1 MGAAQDLDKPDL
13 AAVTAGLWD
22 NRSNYDASGN
32 VYPSTGGSGTS
43 GAVLKS
49 DQWRISVAGTLG
61 GTAVSVGDVLV
72 ALVDTPGSTS
82 SNWMVLQGN
91 VVAFTGDSGSG
102 GLEGLVPA
110 PAAGDSAAG
119 KFLKANGQWVAVST
133 SNLGSANL
141 TSADNARTFTLKS
154 GGTASQNLQFLN
166 SGGGNLLTLYGN
178 KNIEFGSSSNTL
190 TEFLINLSGTA
201 GTFRM
206 ASGSTAYAIYYDA
219 PAFNFSIRSATSYK
233 VDIFGGLGSI
243 YTTGDTSSGYYLNK
257 IGGTPAA
264 ALYNNNGSNLYMNNS
279 SGTRLINIETVNG
292 FGHVVGGWAVG
303 LAYSIVP
310 TARLQVKGSG
320 STSATTTALFEN
332 SSSVACLTIK
342 DDLTSTFGGIITTP
356 QVITTPAT
364 ITVAANAGTVT
375 RANRINKFTNSS
387 AAAMTITMS
396 TTAALDGDLAQ
407 VRIYDFSAA
416 TQTITWVNT
425 ENSSV
430 TVPATSNGSTTLPLT
445 VGFQYNSATS
455 KWRCIGSV

>member
-141 TSADNARTFTLKS
+141 TSTDDARTFTLKS
-154 GGTASQNLQFLN
+154 GGTATQNLQFLN
-166 SGGGNLLTLYGN
+166 SGGGNLLKLSGNKAIDFGSSANTIKPKIYLDAYAPDKFSLFSNVSAFSFCDIYSSGHGNFDLKNAAGNTKIGMQAGVGGVYTETAIMTLYGPYSSYRIYN
-178 KNIEFGSSSNTL
+178 SIGTNVVDLRSGNSETGEFY
-190 TEFLINLSGTA
+190 LS
-201 GTFRM
+201 
-206 ASGSTAYAIYYDA
+206 
-219 PAFNFSIRSATSYK
+219 
-233 VDIFGGLGSI
+233 
-243 YTTGDTSSGYYLNK
+243 
-257 IGGTPAA
+257 
-264 ALYNNNGSNLYMNNS
+264 NS
-279 SGTRLINIETVNG
+279 SGTYKIG
-292 FGHVVGGWAVG
+292 MVVGGSIIDTKLKVG
-303 LAYSIVP
+303 GSFVNATAALQIVGGG
-310 TARLQVKGSG
+310 A
-320 STSATTTALFEN
+320 TSATTTALFQN
-332 SSSVACLTIK
+332 SSSVNALKIR
-342 DDLTSTFGGIITTP
+342 DDNYII
-356 QVITTPAT
+356 QRAI
-364 ITVAANAGTVT
+364 NAPI
-375 RANRINKFTNSS
+375 AD
-387 AAAMTITMS
+387 A
-396 TTAALDGDLAQ
+396 DLANNEM
-407 VRIYDFSAA
+407 SAY
-416 TQTITWVNT
+416 IDESLNLLIFKVKY
-425 ENSSV
+425 SSGAV
-430 TVPATSNGSTTLPLT
+430 KTVSLAL
-445 VGFQYNSATS
+445 
-455 KWRCIGSV
+455 I

>member
-141 TSADNARTFTLKS
+141 TSTDDARTFTLKS
-154 GGTASQNLQFLN
+154 GGTATQNLQFLN
-166 SGGGNLLTLYGN
+166 SGGGNLLQLKGNNSIDFGSNTSRITPIMYLDAVGGSAGSFILNGSNNVKSHEFTGLYGAFN
-178 KNIEFGSSSNTL
+178 SFYAQYYATGVESMRIGTTATSPFIYMNNPAGVNCVWIDIQSSNDGLIQVKKAGVIKSSIYAGYANYFIDSVAIGDTYTL
-190 TEFLINLSGTA
+190 TEK
-201 GTFRM
+201 FR
-206 ASGSTAYAIYYDA
+206 
-219 PAFNFSIRSATSYK
+219 
-233 VDIFGGLGSI
+233 
-243 YTTGDTSSGYYLNK
+243 
-257 IGGTPAA
+257 
-264 ALYNNNGSNLYMNNS
+264 
-279 SGTRLINIETVNG
+279 
-292 FGHVVGGWAVG
+292 
-303 LAYSIVP
+303 
-310 TARLQVKGSG
+310 VKGSG
-320 STSATTTALFEN
+320 STSATTTALFQN
-332 SSSVACLTIK
+332 SASVTALKVK
-342 DDLTSTFGGIITTP
+342 DDGYCIL
-356 QVITTPAT
+356 
-364 ITVAANAGTVT
+364 
-375 RANRINKFTNSS
+375 RANN
-387 AAAMTITMS
+387 AAIAS
-396 TTAALDGDLAQ
+396 GDLANNEMSFY
-407 VRIYDFSAA
+407 IDESG
-416 TQTITWVNT
+416 NT
-425 ENSSV
+425 
-430 TVPATSNGSTTLPLT
+430 LT
-445 VGFQYNSATS
+445 VKVKYSSGTVKTVSLAL
-455 KWRCIGSV
+455 I